1 MANASAL
8 MPTKPSK
15 LLCERRMAPA
25 PPVNVAVDGVGMLDG
40 TVELPPGV
48 VVVLDE
54 EVELLVEAMNTP
66 PAMAEGETFV
76 AFTAAAL

>member
-1 MANASAL
+1 
-8 MPTKPSK
+8 
-15 LLCERRMAPA
+15 MAPA
-25 PPVNVAVDGVGMLDG
+25 PPLNVAVDGVEAVDG
-40 TVELPPGV
+40 TVELPPKM

-66 PAMAEGETFV
+66 PAMVEGETFV

>member
-1 MANASAL
+1 M
-8 MPTKPSK
+8 
-15 LLCERRMAPA
+15 
-25 PPVNVAVDGVGMLDG
+25 NVAVDGVGAVDG
-40 TVELPPGV
+40 TVELPPKM